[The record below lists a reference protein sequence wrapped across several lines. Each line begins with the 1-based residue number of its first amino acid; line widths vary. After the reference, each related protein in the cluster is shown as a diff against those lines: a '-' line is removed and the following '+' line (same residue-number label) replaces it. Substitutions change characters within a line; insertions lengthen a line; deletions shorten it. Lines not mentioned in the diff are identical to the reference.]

1 MGIPMI
7 EVKVTDTEIAIYLD
21 KKKFRD
27 WLIGNDREQPVPW
40 EEGNEEEQEKK
51 RLGYKDKD
59 GNHHD
64 FPSPA
69 KGDYPEEEPD
79 GDPVDKPETV
89 DLFGEG
95 PTGQSGTLEEASGG
109 KEMVKEFR
117 DWLKKE
123 KFNYRNFCLFL
134 HQLDE
139 VAGFK
144 LSCPPI
150 GVTPAKKE
158 PTLLKLALR
167 YYSYWKSAK
176 DQIAKEYKRFLIN
189 QLEEIGVKIELV
201 KDIFDGEEIDPKN
214 LPENIFEK

>member
-1 MGIPMI
+1 MI
-7 EVKVTDTEIAIYLD
+7 EVKVNDKEIAIYINKEQL
-21 KKKFRD
+21 RD
-27 WLIGNDREQPVPW
+27 YLMGGSKEPVPW
-40 EEGNEEEQEKK
+40 EEGNEEGEKK
-51 RLGYKDKD
+51 RQGYKNKD
-59 GNHHD
+59 GDYVD

-69 KGDYPEEEPD
+69 SRDRESEPD
-79 GDPVDKPETV
+79 ELDPADLV
-89 DLFGEG
+89 DLFEEG
-95 PTGQSGTLEEASGG
+95 PTGQKGTLEEASGG
-109 KEMVKEFR
+109 KDMIKEVR
-117 DWLKKE
+117 DWLKKN

-144 LSCPPI
+144 LSQPPI

-176 DQIAKEYKRFLIN
+176 DQIAKEYKRFLIK

-214 LPENIFEK
+214 LPDNIFEK